1 MASFI
6 YNSFKTKQWNGNAI
20 DLDTDTIKVMLT
32 TSTYTPNQDTHDF
45 VDDITNEVSSGGYTA
60 GGAALANKTMTQ
72 DDTNNWAKFDADDV
86 TWTNVTFSA
95 RYAVIYKYTGTPS
108 TSPLIACID
117 FGSDQSPSAANFTIQ
132 WSANG
137 IMRNKE

>member
-6 YNSFKTKQWNGNAI
+6 YNCFKTKQWNGNGI

-32 TSTYTPNQDTHDF
+32 TSSYTPNQDTHDF
-45 VDDITNEVSSGGYTA
+45 KDDITNEVSSSGYTA
-60 GGAALANKTMTQ
+60 GGAALANKTVTQ
-72 DDTNNWAKFDADDV
+72 DDTNNLAKFDADDL
-86 TWTNVTFSA
+86 TWTSVTFSA
-95 RYAVIYKYTGTPS
+95 RYAVLYKDTGTAS
-108 TSPLIACID
+108 TSPLIALID
-117 FGSDQSPSAANFTIQ
+117 FGSDQSPSAANFTIT